1 MKNRIISLLLAIMM
15 VAGMLPTVAFAA
27 EGTTPSEITG
37 VAITVDGV
45 TYTEGDVT
53 IKPDSTITVTFLGT
67 NLEQQNPACIIDT
80 PLIYIP
86 LTQATV

>member
-15 VAGMLPTVAFAA
+15 VTGMLPTVAFAA
-27 EGTTPSEITG
+27 EDTAPSEITG

-45 TYTEGDVT
+45 TYTEGDVI

-67 NLEQQNPACIIDT
+67 ESR
-80 PLIYIP
+80 
-86 LTQATV
+86 VHH